1 MSSSLSSQSRSRS
14 DPSCARYLEASMDA
28 NLAPPDEMNG
38 EIITILILF
47 NFHCRVQLNDE
58 AQVAR
63 KQLLLFLMDKIYQ
76 TRLPS
81 SSYAAFTEDLRA
93 AMPEEQGNYRIMVDY
108 LDGMLNL
115 LDVPDGLTK
124 LFNEKLNRIMP
135 SYEPMGMLNATDI
148 FFERRSFFGL
158 FFRRMKLV
166 FDSLDLQARDHLTA
180 SARAWREGLLAT
192 SQVYDSTDMDSLP
205 LSDARLTAFR
215 DYQLGLLRGD
225 YTMAKD
231 NMEKFFDFYAPGAD
245 RELHQHTLL
254 HLAAFHVRTDSFS
267 AAKAALDEAISLAR
281 SANDGDCIS
290 ACESLML
297 RIQGVGTSTLA
308 ATPGAAHAAKDG
320 PLRQLVSDAVWKA
333 RCDLAKGRSAVEV
346 LHNLEDNFAPAQPSR
361 EALAASEASL
371 ELMDDSKRRLGRDA
385 IQGDAE
391 VARLWDLLGQS
402 ALADVYQDRIDMDTH
417 GRVLSSLQE
426 ETRMDC
432 ICHKASR
439 LSRAGQYEEAL
450 SLLIS
455 PTTYRAISFSQY
467 AIWHR
472 TIGDVL
478 RLRATRRED
487 QAVLRLLK
495 ESIPV
500 DEQPL
505 TGCDIEDAVDS
516 PSALVELALHYLESG
531 KSSETEKA
539 FGQQFKA
546 FSQMTAEQAAEALLR
561 KAAQRARSDQPS
573 LSLMPT
579 LAALSIA
586 KDMNCQRLILGARVQ
601 LAETLGLYLNM
612 PDGARL
618 LVESDLPN
626 CLTSEDA
633 ELRARA
639 QWAYARVLLACSDKT
654 DREDLIRV
662 LHWLQQAER
671 DAGQVE
677 CLGLQTQIL
686 YYMVRLYHHM
696 GDEAQVS
703 GLATRLDMVEQ
714 AWTRS
719 DQTQDRACIDQV
731 RQILDVVVSVAGYV
745 ASGEAASKRLG
756 S

>member
-1 MSSSLSSQSRSRS
+1 
-14 DPSCARYLEASMDA
+14 MDV

-38 EIITILILF
+38 EIIAILVLF

-76 TRLPS
+76 TRSPS
-81 SSYAAFTEDLRA
+81 PSYAAFTDELRA
-93 AMPEEQGNYRIMVDY
+93 AMQDEQENSRIMIDY

-124 LFNEKLNRIMP
+124 LFNERLNKIMP

-158 FFRRMKLV
+158 YFRRMKLV

-180 SARAWREGLLAT
+180 SAHAWREGLLGTSQFYESIDMAT
-192 SQVYDSTDMDSLP
+192 SP
-205 LSDARLTAFR
+205 LSDARLVAFR

-225 YTMAKD
+225 YAMAKD

-308 ATPGAAHAAKDG
+308 ATLGAAPAMTTEA
-320 PLRQLVSDAVWKA
+320 LRQPVSDAVWKA

-346 LHNLEDNFAPAQPSR
+346 LHDLEDRFAPAQPSR
-361 EALAASEASL
+361 EALAASEAAL
-371 ELMDDSKRRLGRDA
+371 ELMDDSKRRLGRDV

-391 VARLWDLLGQS
+391 VARLWDLLGQP
-402 ALADVYQDRIDMDTH
+402 ALADVYQDRVDIDTH

-426 ETRMDC
+426 ESRMDC
-432 ICHKASR
+432 ICHKATR

-450 SLLIS
+450 SLMIS
-455 PTTYRAISFSQY
+455 PTTYQAISFSQY
-467 AIWHR
+467 TIWHR

-487 QAVLRLLK
+487 QAVLRLLA
-495 ESIPV
+495 ESLPIR
-500 DEQPL
+500 EQPL
-505 TGCDIEDAVDS
+505 AGCDIEDAVGS
-516 PSALVELALHYLESG
+516 PSALVELALHYLASG

-539 FGQQFKA
+539 FGQRFKA
-546 FSQMTAEQAAEALLR
+546 FSQLTAEEAAEALLR

-586 KDMNCQRLILGARVQ
+586 KEMDCHRLIFGARVQ
-601 LAETLGLYLNM
+601 LAETLGLHLNM

-626 CLTSEDA
+626 CLTSEDV

-639 QWAYARVLLACSDKT
+639 QWAYACILLACSDKT
-654 DREDLIRV
+654 DREDLTRV
-662 LHWLQQAER
+662 LHWLRRAEQ
-671 DAGQVE
+671 DAGRVE

-686 YYMVRLYHHM
+686 YYMVRLHHHL
-696 GDEAQVS
+696 GDEARVS
-703 GLATRLDMVEQ
+703 DLATRLDKVEQ

-719 DQTQDRACIDQV
+719 DQSQDRVCIDQV
-731 RQILDVVVSVAGYV
+731 RQILDIVVSVAGYV
-745 ASGEAASKRLG
+745 ASGEAASKRLD
-756 S
+756 ST